1 MKKQGFTLIELIV
14 VIAIIGVLTAI
25 LVPAMLGYI
34 RKAKV
39 TAANS
44 GASEIIKT
52 ANIMLSEENDNVIL
66 EDGRYALNCTAQM
79 ASGSAFLDIEQD
91 VEDYILEYDETL
103 TQYPFALQ
111 ILDGFAVAAATKNGK
126 YFGTFP
132 AILTHKNY
140 DEELPD
146 PSLGDALDLAYETY
160 LKNKGI
166 EEDPPLQGE
175 TPVEGD

>member
-14 VIAIIGVLTAI
+14 VIAIIGVLAAI

-34 RKAKV
+34 RRAKV

-44 GASEIIKT
+44 GASQVIKT
-52 ANIMLSEENDNVIL
+52 ANIMLSEENEDIVL
-66 EDGRYALNCTAQM
+66 DDGRYALNCTAAQ
-79 ASGSAFLDIEQD
+79 ASGGIFGDISQD

-126 YFGTFP
+126 YYGTYP

-140 DEELPD
+140 DEKLPD
-146 PSLGDALDLAYETY
+146 PQLGDALDLAYETY

-166 EEDPPLQGE
+166 EEDPPLQ
-175 TPVEGD
+175 TPEQGG